1 MANATPRKAA
11 TLRTTSLICS
21 LMGLSASFSPASS
34 PASASA
40 PPLED
45 TALLLLPRRP
55 PHTRSTY
62 GSRLPSATPAIPH
75 VVV

>member
-21 LMGLSASFSPASS
+21 LMGLSASFSPSS
-34 PASASA
+34 PAST
-40 PPLED
+40 PLLGD
-45 TALLLLPRRP
+45 PVLLPRRP

-75 VVV
+75 VVM